1 MKRRMIMRRTLF
13 SIFYSAGAGCIHGP
27 TRDHPAKFMTTFS
40 LGNVSVNGRRGTFA
54 KI

>member
-1 MKRRMIMRRTLF
+1 MRKTLF
-13 SIFYSAGAGCIHGP
+13 STICAGAGYIHGP

-40 LGNVSVNGRRGTFA
+40 LGNVSVNGRRGTLA